1 MIIFCILALKY
12 STNIQH
18 FTETTNIIRINSVKC
33 LNHNHAV
40 FFFRTDIHPMVAID
54 QKIRD
59 IIEFLGLNN
68 HSFAKQIGVTSTTI
82 DSITTGRLQSDG
94 SRKRTKPGYDL
105 LERIISEFDI
115 DPEYLFGRSTTMT
128 RQALPKAPTYGGI
141 PQVVAVN
148 QEGHENI
155 VYVPS
160 KARAGYLDGYG
171 DMEYIETLPSFHMP
185 HLTNGTFRCFEVQGN
200 SMVRTFFD
208 GDLVFGKYVEA
219 LSDIKDGR
227 VYVIVSKNDGIV
239 LKRVINRIEERGKLI
254 LKSDNKNG
262 HYPTYTINSDEIME
276 AWYVTM
282 FASKQMP
289 EPVDVYD
296 RLHDLETKIVSLE
309 EALQQKS

>member
-1 MIIFCILALKY
+1 MA
-12 STNIQH
+12 
-18 FTETTNIIRINSVKC
+18 EIN
-33 LNHNHAV
+33 
-40 FFFRTDIHPMVAID
+40 

-59 IIEFLGLNN
+59 IINFLDLNN
-68 HSFAKQIGVTSTTI
+68 HSFAKKIGVTSTTI
-82 DSITTGRLQSDG
+82 DSITTGRLQPDG

-105 LERIISEFDI
+105 IKNIITEFNI
-115 DPEYLFGRSTTMT
+115 NPEYLFGKSNTIVSLKK
-128 RQALPKAPTYGGI
+128 QKNQTYDGI
-141 PQVVAVN
+141 PQVIAVD
-148 QEGHENI
+148 QEGDENI
-155 VYVPS
+155 VYVPT

-171 DMEYIETLPSFHMP
+171 DTEFIETLPSFSMP

-208 GDLVFGKYVEA
+208 GDLVFGKYIED

-227 VYVIVSKNDGIV
+227 IYVIVSKNDGIV

-254 LKSDNKNG
+254 LKSDNKDGN
-262 HYPTYTINSDEIME
+262 YPTYTINSEEIME

-296 RLHDLETKIVSLE
+296 RLHDLETKIVILE
-309 EALQQKS
+309 EELRRNN